1 MIDTVLFDFDGTL
14 ADTNDLIIASWQYT
28 YRERIG
34 HTVSKEEILK
44 TFGEPLVESM
54 RKAFPEFDVDE
65 SIEIYRSFQREIF
78 SDAIKPFPGVPELV
92 KELSARGFKIGVV
105 TSRARTSTY
114 LGLELFGLDPYIDA
128 VITCDDCAEHK
139 PAPGPCLACLEALG
153 SKPGNSVM
161 VGDSK
166 YDIGCA
172 NNAGVTSV
180 MVGWSMA
187 AAAGVQYESDGPGD
201 ESEDA
206 RTVDPAFIPDYTV
219 SSAEE
224 IMSVIRSLEC

>member
-1 MIDTVLFDFDGTL
+1 MIDTVLFDFDGTI
-14 ADTNDLIIASWQYT
+14 ADTNELIIASWQYT

-44 TFGEPLVESM
+44 TFGEPLRSTMAKV
-54 RKAFPEFDVDE
+54 FPDHDVDE
-65 SIEIYRSFQREIF
+65 SVAIYRDFQKDIF
-78 SDAIKPFPGVPELV
+78 RDAIKPFPGMPELV

-105 TSRARTSTY
+105 TSRVRHSTY
-114 LGLELFGLDPYIDA
+114 LGLEIFGLDPYIDA
-128 VITCDDCAEHK
+128 VITCEDCEEHK
-139 PAPGPCLACLEALG
+139 PGPGPALACLEALG
-153 SKPGNSVM
+153 SKPENAVM

-172 NNAGVTSV
+172 NNAGVKSI

-187 AAAGVQYESDGPGD
+187 AAAGVQYGEAGPGD
-201 ESEDA
+201 VPEN
-206 RTVDPAFIPDYTV
+206 VDPLFLPDYRV

-224 IMSVIRSLEC
+224 ILEVIRSLG

>member
-1 MIDTVLFDFDGTL
+1 MIDTILFDFDGTV

-28 YRERIG
+28 YRELLG

-54 RKAFPEFDVDE
+54 AKAFPGFDVE
-65 SIEIYRSFQREIF
+65 EAITIYREFQREIF
-78 SDAIKPFPGVPELV
+78 SDAIKPFPGIQELM
-92 KELSARGFKIGVV
+92 KELSARGFKLGIV

-114 LGLELFGLDPYIDA
+114 MGLELFGIDPYIDA
-128 VITCDDCAEHK
+128 VITCDDCQEHK
-139 PAPGPCLACLEALG
+139 PGPGPALACLEALG
-153 SKPGNSVM
+153 SKPENSVM
-161 VGDSK
+161 IGDSK

-172 NNAGVTSV
+172 NNAGVISI

-187 AAAGVQYESDGPGD
+187 AAAGVQYEAEGPGD
-201 ESEDA
+201 V
-206 RTVDPAFIPDYTV
+206 TDPVFRPDYTV

-224 IMSVIRSLEC
+224 ILEVLKKLEEQC